1 MPNEETIVT
10 TAQTNGD
17 VTEPAGNAAVGE
29 QTPAT
34 EPTETT
40 AGFEDGAGGAE
51 DKTDDGPIGAKD
63 AEHARK
69 RRAYEKRQAELK
81 EAELRAARDSAAI
94 EILGGK
100 NPYTGGEIKDSAD
113 VEEFF
118 TMRAIEKQGGDPVSD
133 FAKFHKQKQRDA
145 AEAEKAKADDD
156 AYVQSDL
163 AAFRKAYP
171 DVDIK
176 ELLEDERFVDYADG
190 KIEKKVPLLKIYEG
204 YSKLVGDTEKS
215 AKTAAE
221 RAAAQALANHN
232 SSAGSAKGSSAP
244 ADTPFTREQVMAM
257 SQAEVDKNYDKIMRD
272 MKSWPR
278 S

>member
-17 VTEPAGNAAVGE
+17 VTEPAGNAAAGE
-29 QTPAT
+29 QIPAT
-34 EPTETT
+34 EPLTEQDFTD
-40 AGFEDGAGGAE
+40 GGAGGAV
-51 DKTDDGPIGAKD
+51 TDTEAALEAVKQRN
-63 AEHARK
+63 AENAR
-69 RRAYEKRQAELK
+69 RRREAERQKELK
-81 EAELRAARDSAAI
+81 SARESAIIEA
-94 EILGGK
+94 LGGK

-113 VEEFF
+113 VEEFLA
-118 TMRAIEKQGGDPVSD
+118 MRDIEKKGGDPVSD

-176 ELLEDERFVDYADG
+176 ELLEDERFIDYADG
-190 KIEKKVPLLKIYEG
+190 KIEKKVPLSKIYEG
-204 YSKLVGDTEKS
+204 YSKLVGDTTKS

-232 SSAGSAKGSSAP
+232 SSAGSAKGSSVA

-257 SQAEVDKNYDKIMRD
+257 SQAEVEKNYDKIMRD
-272 MKSWPR
+272 MKSWTK

>member
-10 TAQTNGD
+10 AQTNGE
-17 VTEPAGNAAVGE
+17 VTEPAGNAAAGE

-34 EPTETT
+34 EPLTEQDFTD
-40 AGFEDGAGGAE
+40 GGAGGAE
-51 DKTDDGPIGAKD
+51 ND
-63 AEHARK
+63 AEAALAAEKQRNAENAR
-69 RRAYEKRQAELK
+69 RRREAERQKELK
-81 EAELRAARDSAAI
+81 SARESAIIEA
-94 EILGGK
+94 LGGK

-113 VEEFF
+113 VEEFLA
-118 TMRAIEKQGGDPVSD
+118 MRDIEKNGGDPVSD

-145 AEAEKAKADDD
+145 AEAQKAKEADD

-163 AAFRKAYP
+163 AAFKKAYP

-176 ELLEDERFVDYADG
+176 ELLGDERFVDYADG
-190 KIEKKVPLLKIYEG
+190 KLEKKVPLAKIYEG
-204 YSKLVGDTEKS
+204 YSRLVGDTAKS

-221 RAAAQALANHN
+221 RAAAEALANKN
-232 SSAGSAKGSSAP
+232 ASPGSAQGSAGA
-244 ADTPFTREQVMAM
+244 ADVPFTREQVQAM
-257 SQAEVDKNYDKIMRD
+257 SQAEVSKHYDKIMRD

>member
-17 VTEPAGNAAVGE
+17 VTEPAGNAAAGE

-34 EPTETT
+34 EPLTEQDFTD
-40 AGFEDGAGGAE
+40 GGAGGAE
-51 DKTDDGPIGAKD
+51 TDTEAALEAVKQRN
-63 AEHARK
+63 AENAR
-69 RRAYEKRQAELK
+69 RRREAERQKELK
-81 EAELRAARDSAAI
+81 SARESAIIEA
-94 EILGGK
+94 LGGK

-113 VEEFF
+113 VEEFLA
-118 TMRAIEKQGGDPVSD
+118 MRDIEKKGGDPVSD

-176 ELLEDERFVDYADG
+176 ELLEDERFIDYADG
-190 KIEKKVPLLKIYEG
+190 KIEKKVPLSKIYEG
-204 YSKLVGDTEKS
+204 YSKLVGDTTKS

-221 RAAAQALANHN
+221 RAAAQALANK
-232 SSAGSAKGSSAP
+232 SASPGSSTSSNNVESEYF
-244 ADTPFTREQVMAM
+244 TPEQVDAM
-257 SQAEVDKNYDKIMRD
+257 TPAEIRKNLSKID
-272 MKSWPR
+272 NSMKKWK
-278 S
+278 

>member
-17 VTEPAGNAAVGE
+17 VTEPAGNAAAGE

-81 EAELRAARDSAAI
+81 EARESAII
-94 EILGGK
+94 EALGGK

-113 VEEFF
+113 VEEFLA
-118 TMRAIEKQGGDPVSD
+118 MRDIEKKGGDPVSD
-133 FAKFHKQKQRDA
+133 FAKFHKQKRKE
-145 AEAEKAKADDD
+145 EADKAKAEEED
-156 AYVQSDL
+156 AEYVQSDL
-163 AAFRKAYP
+163 DAFREAYP
-171 DVDIK
+171 DVGI
-176 ELLEDERFVDYADG
+176 EQLLSDEAFLDYADG
-190 KIEKKVPLLKIYEG
+190 KLEKKVPLAKIYEG
-204 YSKLVGDTEKS
+204 YTRLVGNSGNDARKKAE
-215 AKTAAE
+215 AK
-221 RAAAQALANHN
+221 AAQALANKQ
-232 SSAGSAKGSSAP
+232 SSPGSAHSTATASDAP
-244 ADTPFTREQVMAM
+244 YTPEDVKKM
-257 SQAEVDKNYDKIMRD
+257 SPAEVSKNYDKIIRD
-272 MKSWPR
+272 MKTWK
-278 S
+278 